1 MVNRHRVGGILIGE
15 CVPENAPLQI
25 QHTGDNMSEQ
35 NEENISYNEVK
46 EMMRTHNMYECQD
59 CQVEFMGKKFTNML
73 FCPIC
78 YSSSL

>member
-1 MVNRHRVGGILIGE
+1 M
-15 CVPENAPLQI
+15 
-25 QHTGDNMSEQ
+25 
-35 NEENISYNEVK
+35 SYNEVK

-78 YSSSL
+78 YSSSVSFLFDPEDQINILTLLRKSDYWEVDEYAVD